1 MMIKGFKF
9 SKYHHISFV
18 VKANGKFI
26 VYIDGKK
33 CKGDFTI
40 DGWVRGLV
48 LNKKKGAVCAK

>member
-1 MMIKGFKF
+1 MIIKGFKF

-48 LNKKKGAVCAK
+48 LNKKKGKS